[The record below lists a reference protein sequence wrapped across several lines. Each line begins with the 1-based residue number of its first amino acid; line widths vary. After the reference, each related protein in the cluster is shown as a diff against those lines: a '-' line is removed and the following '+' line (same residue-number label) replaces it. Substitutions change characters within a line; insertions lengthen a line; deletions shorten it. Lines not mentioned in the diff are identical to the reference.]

1 MLKSYA
7 EMSFQ
12 LSYTWS
18 DSKKPTSF
26 FKKKQFLAKNVF
38 EEVLR

>member
-26 FKKKQFLAKNVF
+26 LKKFKQKMFLKKF
-38 EEVLR
+38 